1 MSLPLLTALFCLVTD
16 GHWSHSA
23 RPLQRSAQPRVKSRH
38 LRSRLKLRERGSW
51 KGRRHLGVRYFC
63 PTVRALCSNSL
74 LSGGSARC
82 LNKSS
87 EGMRDLC
94 RQMTEVDLNLS
105 IDTARQGGPTS
116 LQCWEGRA
124 YTHSTLLDFI
134 QENFCKGLS
143 STTTN
148 KEHKLT
154 CCCCHAVST
163 NNQQTPWKL
172 KTFRTCKHLC
182 KEREIVCA
190 VVLSLLYCCS
200 LLPGKCL
207 VPLFF
212 SDLFFSFLVYWD
224 GWEHELPTCCCWHL
238 LVGVGWSEMV
248 LNLFS
253 LPVFF
258 FFFFVFPECCLFVHW
273 PGLRLC
279 ISYHQ
284 QPWSFFPKILLPFSS
299 LLLVYAPLHTCPAL
313 RKASLLASGFLFSGE
328 YHFDMYYLKPHKV
341 CSKVCPAG
349 KGLCNYWSQLA
360 RPESPRHFPSAVLCW
375 LSFPAVCIQQQ
386 QLGRQ
391 EMVRE
396 DSIQNTTPYW
406 MSLQGRQLPLGSSC
420 LLQVFSANL
429 PTRCCWRSIPA
440 QR

>member
-1 MSLPLLTALFCLVTD
+1 MSLRLLTALFCLVLMGT
-16 GHWSHSA
+16 GATLHVPCRWS
-23 RPLQRSAQPRVKSRH
+23 PQPWVKSRH
-38 LRSRLKLRERGSW
+38 LRSRLKLRERGGW
-51 KGRRHLGVRYFC
+51 KGLGHLGVCYFC

-143 STTTN
+143 SMTTN

-182 KEREIVCA
+182 KEREILCS
-190 VVLSLLYCCS
+190 VVLSLLCCCS

-212 SDLFFSFLVYWD
+212 SDLFFF
-224 GWEHELPTCCCWHL
+224 
-238 LVGVGWSEMV
+238 
-248 LNLFS
+248 
-253 LPVFF
+253 
-258 FFFFVFPECCLFVHW
+258 
-273 PGLRLC
+273 
-279 ISYHQ
+279 I
-284 QPWSFFPKILLPFSS
+284 
-299 LLLVYAPLHTCPAL
+299 
-313 RKASLLASGFLFSGE
+313 
-328 YHFDMYYLKPHKV
+328 
-341 CSKVCPAG
+341 
-349 KGLCNYWSQLA
+349 
-360 RPESPRHFPSAVLCW
+360 
-375 LSFPAVCIQQQ
+375 
-386 QLGRQ
+386 
-391 EMVRE
+391 
-396 DSIQNTTPYW
+396 
-406 MSLQGRQLPLGSSC
+406 SC
-420 LLQVFSANL
+420 LL
-429 PTRCCWRSIPA
+429 RCLRTWVTYLLLLALTGRGWMAPPLLRDGS
-440 QR
+440 